1 MLTCCLAATEPQAE
15 ITHVFASVQLQ
26 HYIKALCHFHFRV
39 LCVYEGVDAFK
50 SKMNSKQIQYE
61 EDFRKTN

>member
-1 MLTCCLAATEPQAE
+1 MLTCCLAATEPNNSCFCIYAATTLYKSFVSFSFQGA
-15 ITHVFASVQLQ
+15 
-26 HYIKALCHFHFRV
+26 
-39 LCVYEGVDAFK
+39 DAFK